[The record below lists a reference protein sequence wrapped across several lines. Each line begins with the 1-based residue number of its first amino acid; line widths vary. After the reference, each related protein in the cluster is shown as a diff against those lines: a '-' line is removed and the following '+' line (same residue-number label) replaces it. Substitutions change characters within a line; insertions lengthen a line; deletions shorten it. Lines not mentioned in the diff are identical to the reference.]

1 MKQVWKI
8 VGIAMLVAILG
19 GAGVGAVALAQ
30 DTASATDGSFNF
42 ADKFREA
49 IAGAL
54 GITVDKYDEAIKTAQ
69 AKVVD
74 DAVSEGWL
82 TKDQAEML
90 QWKMNQAPDSGMRV
104 MGKGFGMGMA
114 GRGMMGG
121 GDNLLSVAA
130 KQLDM
135 SLTDLLTEL
144 QGGKSI
150 AGVAKDKGVDT
161 QTIVDAYVSQVK
173 ETLDK
178 AVTDGRITQ
187 KQADYQLEQMKTR
200 LTNQLDKIG
209 IDLGRGGFP
218 GGGHRGGGTGF
229 PGMGGF

>member
-1 MKQVWKI
+1 MRLKQVWKI

-30 DTASATDGSFNF
+30 DTASATDVSFNF

-49 IAGAL
+49 IAGVL

-82 TKDQAEML
+82 TKGQAEMMA
-90 QWKMNQAPDSGMRV
+90 WRMNQAPAAGMPG
-104 MGKGFGMGMA
+104 MGKGRGMG
-114 GRGMMGG
+114 GPGMMGG

-161 QTIVDAYVSQVK
+161 QTIIDAVASQAK
-173 ETLDK
+173 ETLDA
-178 AVTDGRITQ
+178 AVTGGRITQ
-187 KQADYQLEQMKTR
+187 KQADYQLEQMNTR
-200 LTNQLDKIG
+200 LADQLEQTG
-209 IDLGRGGFP
+209 LDLRR
-218 GGGHRGGGTGF
+218 GGHRGGGMGC